1 MDFLIKMLGLDSK
14 VRQKALEYV
23 LYITLAGAFLLHIG
37 DVLIALGNVCLVL
50 SAAVGQLNLFV
61 NGSLGI
67 MATIGQ
73 IKLKLAGIGPIM
85 TKASP
90 DFHYCIGAIGA
101 GILYLKVK
109 LNHLEH
115 AQAIASNTQVLNA
128 LTTPVQAPPANP
140 PVEVKS

>member
-1 MDFLIKMLGLDSK
+1 M
-14 VRQKALEYV
+14 
-23 LYITLAGAFLLHIG
+23 
-37 DVLIALGNVCLVL
+37 
-50 SAAVGQLNLFV
+50 
-61 NGSLGI
+61 
-67 MATIGQ
+67 Q

-128 LTTPVQAPPANP
+128 LNALITPIQTPPANP